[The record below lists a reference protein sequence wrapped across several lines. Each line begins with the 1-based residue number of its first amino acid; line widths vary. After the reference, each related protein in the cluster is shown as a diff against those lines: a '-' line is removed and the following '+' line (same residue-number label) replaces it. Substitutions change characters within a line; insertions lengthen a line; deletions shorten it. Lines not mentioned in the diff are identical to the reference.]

1 MGKVGRFACIFT
13 PMVFTICS
21 LGLLIAVGLGGTNQN
36 NAGLNRLWFFRANTS
51 DFHIDTTI
59 NGLPKEL
66 TDLLNST
73 NSPAV
78 NTADVKDFYHI
89 SLWNYCSGDFGNN
102 NTANASNANDHV
114 TFCSPRKSN
123 FWFNPV
129 EIWGLNATVA
139 STMFGNQLNN
149 GLKAYQTV
157 TKWMTIAYIVA
168 TVATAVEILVGFLA
182 LFSRWG
188 SLTTTIVSF
197 VSSTF
202 LIGFALTA
210 TILFATLTGTFNT
223 ALKIYNIHASV
234 GHDIFVLIWLSVAF
248 SWAAGIFWLFSSCCC
263 SGRADKI
270 KGYNE
275 KASKP
280 GQKPALYEYE
290 RVESPYMGHS
300 GSGPAPAYNSNVQMG
315 DMGKKNT
322 AYEPFRHGDV

>member
-59 NGLPKEL
+59 KGLPTAL
-66 TDLLNST
+66 TNLLNST

-78 NTADVKDFYHI
+78 NTADLKDFYHI

-102 NTANASNANDHV
+102 NTANANNGSDHV
-114 TFCSPRKSN
+114 RFCSPRKNN

-129 EIWGLNATVA
+129 EVWGLNATVA
-139 STMFGNQLNN
+139 SAMFGKQLND
-149 GLKAYQTV
+149 GLKAYQTA

-168 TVATAVEILVGFLA
+168 TIATAVEILVGFLA

-188 SLTTTIVSF
+188 SLATTIVSL

-202 LIGFALTA
+202 LIGFALTS
-210 TILFATLTGTFNT
+210 TILFATLTGTFNV
-223 ALKIYNIHASV
+223 ALKFYNIHASV
-234 GHDIFVLIWLSVAF
+234 GRDMFVLIWLSVAF
-248 SWAAGIFWLFSSCCC
+248 SWAAGLFWLFSSCCC

-275 KASKP
+275 KAPKA
-280 GQKPALYEYE
+280 GRKPALYEYE
-290 RVESPYMGHS
+290 RVESPYTGH
-300 GSGPAPAYNSNVQMG
+300 GGNGPAPAYNSNVQMG
-315 DMGKKNT
+315 NMGKKNT